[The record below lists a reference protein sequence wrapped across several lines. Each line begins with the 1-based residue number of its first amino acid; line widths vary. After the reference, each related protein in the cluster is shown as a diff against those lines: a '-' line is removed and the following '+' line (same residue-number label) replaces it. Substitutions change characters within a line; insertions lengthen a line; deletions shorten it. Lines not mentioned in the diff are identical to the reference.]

1 MTAQRAITTPSGA
14 VVLPRARSTA
24 TRAQQETGCQGQRE
38 ERPPTSASG
47 GRARI
52 PSRMPLPPLIA
63 IDIPRMEGTPL
74 RVPDAAGLAELFFAT
89 EVSSRGPDSY
99 DARTLTTPPHRVD
112 REDIRVLNASFR
124 AMIMRVSLWEPLF
137 EAGDL
142 PWLQALDPSW
152 DPTTMDDATWRRP
165 RVADRVAEAIAELIS
180 VKGRGV
186 AQATKLLHLKRPA
199 LVPVMDTLVAR
210 ALGARLSP
218 DAPAATRVEQARDRR
233 ACPPGR
239 HRGASPARRRA
250 RT

>member
-1 MTAQRAITTPSGA
+1 
-14 VVLPRARSTA
+14 
-24 TRAQQETGCQGQRE
+24 
-38 ERPPTSASG
+38 
-47 GRARI
+47 
-52 PSRMPLPPLIA
+52 MPLPPLIA

-89 EVSSRGPDSY
+89 EVSSRGLDSY

-152 DPTTMDDATWRRP
+152 DPTTMDDATWRRL

-218 DAPAATRVEQARDRR
+218 DAPAATRVEQARAIVEHVRLAVIEVR
-233 ACPPGR
+233 AQLDAVRAYLNGVGIERSRVRILDALLWCSQADEWVA
-239 HRGASPARRRA
+239 HSEVPARWRA
-250 RT
+250 SAADPA